1 MIHTKNKRDQVS
13 QKRKPRRS
21 TLNKPI
27 DNCLAEISFNKW
39 ESQLPRWLTEARTAI
54 VSGNR
59 EDVAEILNPER
70 IEQVLKGQPGQ
81 LKIVVIYNIVKL
93 LREIGQ
99 IKRAESLCAKLVK
112 LQPDNYI
119 VYNEMG
125 ILSRRLGNISGA
137 VKYFTKSKEI
147 NPDDPKIWAD
157 LGCNTVGLGQTES
170 GIELIRRAVEK
181 MPENNY
187 LHSNLLFLLHYLP
200 ELDRQEIFN
209 EHKKWAQI
217 HAPSSHAK
225 TDHDNDPDPDRKLRI
240 GYISPD
246 FHRHVVAPRME
257 LLLDEHDRDA
267 VEVYGYGSV
276 ERPDEVTTNLRNKFD
291 HYRDIWKVGDQEV
304 AGIIEQDKIDILVD
318 LTGHCNNNRL
328 LVLAYKPAPVQVTY
342 FGYSDTTGMQAID
355 YLLTD
360 SLLTPPQS
368 QKFHTEQLICLPGGV
383 VCYTPQAKSPDVTS
397 PPVVQKGYITFG
409 AFTSIYRFNNR
420 LLGVWAE
427 ILKSTPNSRLLLG
440 FRGGDDAQLQH
451 RFLSQLEECGLSPE
465 RIEICGTKP
474 YFTYLEQYNEVDIVL
489 DTFPE
494 NGGITTCDALWMGVP
509 VISLVGDHRVERAG
523 LGMLS
528 KIGMEFFV
536 ASTLDEY
543 VSKAVALAAK
553 PDALVKI
560 RGSMRNRMMASPLCD
575 KDMFIKNI
583 EQAHRNI
590 WKKWCK
596 SKIAKLQSK
605 DVNKEQHVF
614 LGDR

>member
-1 MIHTKNKRDQVS
+1 MTH
-13 QKRKPRRS
+13 

-27 DNCLAEISFNKW
+27 DNCLTETSFNKW
-39 ESQLPRWLTEARTAI
+39 KSQLPRWLTEARTAI
-54 VSGNR
+54 LSGKK
-59 EDVAEILNPER
+59 EYAAEILNSER
-70 IEQVLKGQPGQ
+70 IEQVLKEQPGQ

-99 IKRAESLCAKLVK
+99 LKRAESLCAKLLK

-157 LGCNTVGLGQTES
+157 LGFDLVRFGQAER
-170 GIELIRRAVEK
+170 GIELIRRAVEE
-181 MPENNY
+181 MPENNF

-200 ELDRQEIFN
+200 KLDRQEIFD
-209 EHKKWAQI
+209 EHKKWAKI
-217 HAPSSHAK
+217 HAPSSLAK
-225 TDHDNDPDPDRKLRI
+225 TDHSNIPDPDRKLRI

-246 FHRHVVAPRME
+246 FYLHVVAAHVE

-276 ERPDEVTTNLRNKFD
+276 ECPDQITTNFQNKFD
-291 HYRDIWKVGDQEV
+291 QYRDIWKVGDKEV
-304 AGIIEQDKIDILVD
+304 AGIIEQDKIDILVE
-318 LTGHCNNNRL
+318 LTGHCGKNRL

-342 FGYSDTTGMQAID
+342 FGYFDTTGMQAID

-368 QKFHTEQLICLPGGV
+368 QKFHTEQLISLPEGYY
-383 VCYTPQAKSPDVTS
+383 CYTPQAKAPDVTS
-397 PPVVQKGYITFG
+397 PPVAQKGYVTFG
-409 AFTSIYRFNNR
+409 AFTKTYRFNDR

-427 ILKSTPNSRLLLG
+427 ILKSTPNSILLLG
-440 FRGGDDAQLQH
+440 FRGGDNAQLRH
-451 RFLSQLEECGLSPE
+451 RFLSRLEECGLSPE
-465 RIEICGTKP
+465 RVDIRGMKP
-474 YFTYLEQYNEVDIVL
+474 YRDYIRQFNEVDIVL

-494 NGGITTCDALWMGVP
+494 NGGITTCDTLWMGVP
-509 VISLVGDHRVERAG
+509 VISLAGAHQVERAG
-523 LGMLS
+523 LSILS
-528 KIGMEFFV
+528 QIDMEFFV

-553 PDALVKI
+553 PDALIKI
-560 RGSMRNRMMASPLCD
+560 RETMRDRMAASTLCN
-575 KDMFIKNI
+575 KSLFVKNI
-583 EQAHRNI
+583 EQAYRNM
-590 WKKWCK
+590 WKKWCNT
-596 SKIAKLQSK
+596 KIQS
-605 DVNKEQHVF
+605 HI
-614 LGDR
+614 RC